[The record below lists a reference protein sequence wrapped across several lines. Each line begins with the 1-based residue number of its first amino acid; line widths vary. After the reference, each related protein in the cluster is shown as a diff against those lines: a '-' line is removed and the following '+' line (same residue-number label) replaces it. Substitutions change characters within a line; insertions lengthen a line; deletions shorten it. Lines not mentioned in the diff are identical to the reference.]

1 MIPHIKT
8 LFVAA
13 ATGLAT
19 VASGFSPVQAS
30 STATTSSG
38 VAHQFKSGAER
49 VGEGATQIGEGIKQG
64 AIMTWE
70 AIKAGAAAATTKLNG
85 DSSGSEKSSGQSA
98 RKPN

>member
-1 MIPHIKT
+1 MPQIKT
-8 LFVAA
+8 LFVAI

-19 VASGFSPVQAS
+19 MASGFSPAQAS

-38 VAHQFKSGAER
+38 VAQQFKSGAER

-85 DSSGSEKSSGQSA
+85 DSSASKKNSGQLA
-98 RKPN
+98 PKPN